1 MNRGISLFACRAD
14 ARRRVRRAHPA
25 SEVGANQW
33 HRQPRQVGRSRRAP
47 SYPLGAI
54 GAILAAIL
62 VAGTLAFA
70 AIDPF
75 GLRGPSVEAVINPA
89 LRDAGAQWELQRRQ
103 QVGDIDPLTEAQRD
117 GSDSAACRA

>member
-1 MNRGISLFACRAD
+1 MAQATQ
-14 ARRRVRRAHPA
+14 A
-25 SEVGANQW
+25 
-33 HRQPRQVGRSRRAP
+33 GRTIPQAP
-47 SYPLGAI
+47 SYPLGAV

-103 QVGDIDPLTEAQRD
+103 QVGDIDPLTEAQREWERQRRLQ
-117 GSDSAACRA
+117 SVS